1 MKKYVAM
8 ILSVCMLMGTTAF
21 AISDTDIT
29 EYQKSKST
37 EYSEIVKDATT
48 KDGES
53 LAGEL
58 ENATIMLYNRTLDD
72 NRNQFS
78 TYKSSEFYKELQ
90 DVEKYY
96 AMTSDDKIIY
106 LSYDS
111 YSEKWIGKIEDY
123 PASFKK
129 FFDSSLIAELL
140 NTENIK
146 TVNDMRIVYDNI
158 VGFFM
163 MYLNTDKGEYAIL
176 CDGISGYKYLPN
188 TELEAFKLYTAD
200 EIVEFVKE
208 YLKAETEYQEKLNE
222 KQVEKGYAYVDE
234 NNDAVYVTPKPAATV
249 LPSPTAQPTT
259 APSETAKPK
268 TTEIPQST
276 TKPIITSDPPAPTKA
291 PLTVKGGDN
300 ITISVGNE
308 KITFPDAQPFI
319 DENDRTQIPIRAV
332 AEMLDCTV
340 DWNKDTETAII
351 TREDGRTA
359 TLTIG
364 SDVMIVNNT
373 ETNIPVQMDTAAIIK
388 DERTYIPVRFVAE
401 AMGLT
406 VNWQN

>member
-129 FFDSSLIAELL
+129 FFDSGLIAELL

-158 VGFFM
+158 IGFFM

-176 CDGISGYKYLPN
+176 CDEISGYKYLPN

-208 YLKAETEYQEKLNE
+208 YQKAETSYQTKLNA
-222 KQVEKGYAYVDE
+222 KQAEKGYKYIDK
-234 NNDAVYVTPKPAATV
+234 NSDDVYVTLKPSAEPKAT
-249 LPSPTAQPTT
+249 LSPKA
-259 APSETAKPK
+259 TAKPTPAQTK
-268 TTEIPQST
+268 SPSPEMTST
-276 TKPIITSDPPAPTKA
+276 PANEAEMNA
-291 PLTVKGGDN
+291 PKILSVKGGEN
-300 ITISVGNE
+300 VIISLNGLN
-308 KITFPDAQPFI
+308 ITFPYDAQPYI
-319 DENDRTQIPIRAV
+319 DDSGRTQIPVRVV
-332 AEMLDCTV
+332 AELLSCGV
-340 DWNKDTETAII
+340 VWNDETKTAVI
-351 TREDGRTA
+351 TNKNGDIVKITINSNV
-359 TLTIG
+359 LTKNSEKI
-364 SDVMIVNNT
+364 
-373 ETNIPVQMDTAAIIK
+373 EMDTAAIIK

-406 VNWQN
+406 VECEQ